1 MPPIAS
7 TAARSLFAYL
17 VTYRDRPHTRDLLAG
32 IFWMDV
38 PDTVARRRLSQ
49 SLWQIGKA
57 LRPHCVLLTEG
68 DTVQLN
74 PDLPLWVDVA
84 EFQQARAEAEAPL
97 ASGAIA
103 SVLDQLQKAANLYR
117 GPFLSGYYDDWVLP
131 ERERLR
137 EGFLEVLEKLVAGR
151 KQQGA
156 YDQAL
161 TNARRLA
168 AEDPWRE
175 EAHRE
180 VMRLCHLLG
189 RDHAALQQFELCRRV
204 LEEELDAEPSAETA
218 ALAAVI
224 ADREAMAEYSLL
236 PSAAPPTAA
245 PFLERPDR
253 LPLVGRHAELR
264 ELLRQLESAMQG
276 AGGLTLVCGEAG
288 VGKTRL
294 LSELESNARWRG
306 VRTLWGLG
314 YELADPPA
322 YQPLIEVLRT
332 EITGLQQ
339 SSLGSLWRVELARL
353 LPEMEIGD
361 ARPTSLEPEEERRR
375 LSEAIVRAFLA
386 LSETGPCL
394 ILLESA
400 QWMDVTSLETI
411 RYLLPRLT
419 NAPLMVVITVR
430 PEELRGR
437 QARIVSALES
447 TRLPRRLELDRLE
460 LSAAEELVAHALGL
474 EQPAPIFSA
483 RLHEETEGNP
493 FFLIE
498 TLRALVDEGLLYC
511 DEEGDWSTPWDEET
525 TNYAELPL
533 PASVLQSIE
542 RRLDRLSPRQSEL
555 LGLAAIIGRR
565 VTFDLWHLASEMDA
579 RDLLDVG
586 DELCR
591 RGVLL
596 ANEAELEE
604 ADYVFA
610 HDQIRRVA
618 HDRLAA
624 PRRRL
629 YHQRVAEALERLAP
643 DDAEALAYHWTEAK
657 AWAKAVDYHQL
668 AGERARVVYAND
680 NAVAHFGKALES
692 LDHVP
697 GAWDTVLRY
706 ELHLARERVR
716 DLQGERE
723 AQAKD
728 LDMLAGLAR
737 QLGDAQRQAV
747 VALRQAHYADRTSD
761 YPAAIAAAEQ
771 AIRFSQTVPDL
782 STEVEGLI
790 CRGKAL
796 TRQGSYGAAQ
806 SELERAIGLI
816 RRAEAA
822 QEPPGPLHDLE
833 TECLRS
839 LGASLWCLGQYA
851 AARRRYEQCIELC
864 RERGDRR
871 GESLALS
878 RLGVIHAE
886 QGDYDAA
893 QTCYRHAA
901 QICHEIGH
909 RFGEANIIGNSGIVF
924 LYQGAHG
931 DARDLFEQSLRIC
944 REIGH
949 RRAESIVST
958 YFALLFH
965 RLDDNET
972 ARQWGERALA
982 MAQELGDRPV
992 CSDASTNLAHALAA
1006 LGHLA
1011 DAAKAYSRAFTLR
1024 HELGETNRAMESRAG
1039 LASVLLAQGDT
1050 DGARLQVEQ
1059 ILDHLESGS
1068 LDGADEPFRIYYTCY
1083 RVLSAPDDPRAQDVL
1098 STAYRLLQEQASKI
1112 GDQELRRSF
1121 LQNIPHHRAIVA
1133 SHCEQQSRQITVRL
1147 ARADAP

>member
-1 MPPIAS
+1 MLCVHLFGGLAVSWGETPLPPIAG

-32 IFWMDV
+32 TFWMNV
-38 PDTVARRRLSQ
+38 PDVVARRRLSQ
-49 SLWQIGKA
+49 AMWQIGKS
-57 LRPHCVLLTEG
+57 LRPHRVLLTEG

-74 PDLPLWVDVA
+74 SDLPLWIDVA
-84 EFQQARAEAEAPL
+84 EFQQMRAEAEAPL
-97 ASGAIA
+97 PDSAVASA
-103 SVLDQLQKAANLYR
+103 LDRLQRAAELYR
-117 GPFLSGYYDDWVLP
+117 GPFLSGYYDDWVLS

-137 EGFLEVLEKLVAGR
+137 EALLEVLEKLVAGR

-156 YDQAL
+156 YKHAL
-161 TNARRLA
+161 VSARRLA

-189 RDHAALQQFELCRRV
+189 RDQAALQQFELCRRV
-204 LEEELDAEPSAETA
+204 LEDELDAEPSAETA
-218 ALAAVI
+218 ALAAEI
-224 ADREAMAEYSLL
+224 ADREAMAEYPLL

-294 LSELESNARWRG
+294 LSELEGNAQWRG
-306 VRTLWGLG
+306 VRTLWGLC

-322 YQPLIEVLRT
+322 YQPLIEVLRA

-375 LSEAIVRAFLA
+375 LSEAMVRALLA
-386 LSETGPCL
+386 LSQTRPCL

-419 NAPLMVVITVR
+419 DAPLMVVITVR

-437 QARIVSALES
+437 QARIVSTLEG
-447 TRLPRRLELDRLE
+447 TRLPRRLELGRLK

-483 RLHEETEGNP
+483 RLHKETEGNP

-498 TLRALVDEGLLYC
+498 TLRALVDEGLLYR
-511 DEEGDWSTPWDEET
+511 DEQGDWSTPWDEAT
-525 TNYAELPL
+525 SDYAELPL

-542 RRLDRLSPRQSEL
+542 RRLDRLSPLQNEL
-555 LGLAAIIGRR
+555 LSLAAIIGRS
-565 VTFDLWHLASEMDA
+565 VTFDLWHLASEKGA
-579 RDLLDVG
+579 RDLIDIG

-591 RGVLL
+591 KGILL

-643 DDAEALAYHWTEAK
+643 DNAEALAHHWTEAK
-657 AWAKAVDYHQL
+657 IWDKAVDYHRL
-668 AGERARVVYAND
+668 AGERARGVYAND
-680 NAVAHFGKALES
+680 NAVAHFSKALAG
-692 LDHVP
+692 LDHLP
-697 GAWDTVLRY
+697 GTGNTVLRY
-706 ELHLARERVR
+706 ELRLARERVR

-728 LDMLAGLAR
+728 LDMLARLAR
-737 QLGDAQRQAV
+737 QLADDQRQDG
-747 VALRQAHYADRTSD
+747 LADRHLHRTWR
-761 YPAAIAAAEQ
+761 AAG
-771 AIRFSQTVPDL
+771 R
-782 STEVEGLI
+782 
-790 CRGKAL
+790 
-796 TRQGSYGAAQ
+796 
-806 SELERAIGLI
+806 
-816 RRAEAA
+816 
-822 QEPPGPLHDLE
+822 
-833 TECLRS
+833 
-839 LGASLWCLGQYA
+839 
-851 AARRRYEQCIELC
+851 
-864 RERGDRR
+864 
-871 GESLALS
+871 
-878 RLGVIHAE
+878 
-886 QGDYDAA
+886 
-893 QTCYRHAA
+893 
-901 QICHEIGH
+901 
-909 RFGEANIIGNSGIVF
+909 
-924 LYQGAHG
+924 
-931 DARDLFEQSLRIC
+931 
-944 REIGH
+944 
-949 RRAESIVST
+949 
-958 YFALLFH
+958 
-965 RLDDNET
+965 
-972 ARQWGERALA
+972 
-982 MAQELGDRPV
+982 
-992 CSDASTNLAHALAA
+992 
-1006 LGHLA
+1006 
-1011 DAAKAYSRAFTLR
+1011 
-1024 HELGETNRAMESRAG
+1024 
-1039 LASVLLAQGDT
+1039 
-1050 DGARLQVEQ
+1050 
-1059 ILDHLESGS
+1059 
-1068 LDGADEPFRIYYTCY
+1068 
-1083 RVLSAPDDPRAQDVL
+1083 
-1098 STAYRLLQEQASKI
+1098 
-1112 GDQELRRSF
+1112 
-1121 LQNIPHHRAIVA
+1121 
-1133 SHCEQQSRQITVRL
+1133 CE
-1147 ARADAP
+1147 